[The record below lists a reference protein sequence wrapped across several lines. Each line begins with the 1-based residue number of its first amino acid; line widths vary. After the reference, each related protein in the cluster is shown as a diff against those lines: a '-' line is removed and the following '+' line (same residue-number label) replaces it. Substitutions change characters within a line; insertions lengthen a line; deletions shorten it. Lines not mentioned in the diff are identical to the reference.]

1 MPLTPAERQRKYREK
16 LKRENP
22 TKYDEIKKKTAE
34 CALRYYKKKV
44 SQYTEEE
51 KIERRKKWQEER
63 KRQKQAEL
71 DKAKV
76 ELNKPG
82 NIQKTQKNIEYKLR
96 KENEELQ
103 REIKTL
109 RNRFNALRKKYYRQS
124 KKLHEINIAFQDF
137 KTKTNLHQVSD
148 QKNQEMDS
156 DSVTPMKQTECFINE
171 NLPKVDTPQIEIVKK
186 KILEHNVLVQSLRN
200 EYKESDGT
208 QKNTIKKIVTNDI
221 VKKYKL
227 KTKLKNTLGLKSNIR
242 TNRDRKI
249 RKQKLFNEIKNF
261 YDRDDN
267 SRATAGKKEYRTKN
281 KIKRQIRYLLA
292 PIKKLHQRYVTEGG
306 KASLST
312 FKKYRPFYA
321 LKPKISDRDTC
332 ACVKHSNM
340 AFIVKKLKQLMILE
354 SDDLNE
360 ITSKLVCDITSNTCM
375 YGLCDSCK
383 DKVVINEKQINLNEK
398 ILWPVWMLKK
408 HEYGEEGHKKTTK
421 KMVKTE
427 REGTIQDL
435 INAFHS
441 DMKNFLIHS
450 YNISHQ
456 YKTYKY
462 CITNLKDNETVIHID
477 FSENYSCKLHT
488 EIQAL
493 HFGASK
499 VQITLHTGVLYIKDN
514 HRPTSFC
521 SISPANIHSPEAIW
535 AHLAPILRYLKITHP
550 QVDTLHF
557 YSDGPTSQ
565 YRNKKNFY
573 LLSQI
578 ETYGFTHATWSFFEA
593 AHGKGAADGIG
604 GAVKRTLDSTVA
616 HGEDIPDAKTA
627 YEVLSEKGLIK
638 MFYIPPEDI
647 KALQEE
653 LVKNLKPLP
662 NTLKI
667 HQVIFKDKNSVNF
680 RNLSCFCKNLSG
692 KCDCYSTKTHRFDQT
707 EIEIN
712 NDARPKDTI
721 KRKLNKIKKNKVGT
735 KKRRESTSSTTESD
749 CIEIEY
755 LDDSDATHF
764 SETETYQE
772 EYLELGEDNQEDN
785 LEVGENVM
793 RERQEERAEK
803 GTDKIYFE
811 NEELVTTEDEK
822 VKEVQIEKKTASQ
835 KGVTILSD
843 IRNSVWNKRYF
854 DSRQFGGLQFKKIN
868 PNFNLCS
875 LKKSLDVP
883 ISTENIDPYKNPV
896 ASSSGIN
903 TKTENQKTEDFEE
916 NGKAHFILNKGD
928 QTENEDF
935 EGKERYDLNLDSI
948 KLNETKEEVRQ
959 NSEVISI
966 VEANQ
971 NEKTKDYDESAM
983 KKIQIN
989 QHVLV
994 RYYIRKTWKYY
1005 IGRVV
1010 EIHTKDEDTKYTIN
1024 FLKTIKKPLLRFV
1037 TMKKIDADTVPSLS
1051 IVKTIELKMNE
1062 NDNKKNEYLLKDDFN
1077 ETYFEL

>member
-22 TKYDEIKKKTAE
+22 IKYDEMKKKTAK

-63 KRQKQAEL
+63 KRQKQA
-71 DKAKV
+71 DQAKV
-76 ELNKPG
+76 DISKPA
-82 NIQKTQKNIEYKLR
+82 KTQKDIEYKLR
-96 KENEELQ
+96 RKNKELQKENK
-103 REIKTL
+103 IL
-109 RNRFNALRKKYYRQS
+109 RNRFNALRKKFYRQS
-124 KKLHEINIAFQDF
+124 KKLDELNLAFLEF
-137 KTKTNLHQVSD
+137 KKTET
-148 QKNQEMDS
+148 NQENQETDS
-156 DSVTPMKQTECFINE
+156 DSVTPMKQTESFIKE
-171 NLPKVDTPQIEIVKK
+171 NLPKINTQQKEIVKK
-186 KILEHNVLVQSLRN
+186 KILEHNVLVKSLRN

-208 QKNTIKKIVTNDI
+208 QKNTIKKIVTNDV

-281 KIKRQIRYLLA
+281 KIKRQIRYLLEL
-292 PIKKLHQRYVTEGG
+292 IKKLHQKYVAEGG

-312 FKKYRPFYA
+312 FKKYRPFYV

-340 AFIVKKLKQLMILE
+340 AFMVKKLKQLTILE
-354 SDDLNE
+354 SDDLSE
-360 ITSKLVCDITSNTCM
+360 ITSKFVCDITSNTCM
-375 YGLCDSCK
+375 YGLCESCK
-383 DKVVINEKQINLNEK
+383 DKVIITEDQINLNEE
-398 ILWPVWMLKK
+398 IVWPVWMLKK
-408 HEYGEEGHKKTTK
+408 HEYCEEGHKKTTK
-421 KMVKTE
+421 KMVKTV

-456 YKTYKY
+456 YKSYKF
-462 CITNLKDNETVIHID
+462 CIANLKDNETVIHID
-477 FSENYSCKLHT
+477 FSENYTCKLHT

-499 VQITLHTGVLYIKDN
+499 VQITLHTGVLYIKD
-514 HRPTSFC
+514 HDRPTSFC
-521 SISPANIHSPEAIW
+521 SISPANVHSPEAIW
-535 AHLAPILRYLKITHP
+535 AHLTPILQYLKITYP

-557 YSDGPTSQ
+557 FSDGPTSQ

-573 LLSQI
+573 LFSQI
-578 ETYGFTHATWSFFEA
+578 ETYGFEHATWSFFEA

-604 GAVKRTLDSTVA
+604 GAVKRTLDSKVA

-647 KALQEE
+647 KVLQEE
-653 LVKNLKPLP
+653 LIENLKPLP

-667 HQVIFKDKNSVNF
+667 HQVIFKDKNAVNF
-680 RNLSCFCKNLSG
+680 RNLSCFCKNMSG
-692 KCDCYSTKTHRFDQT
+692 KCDCYSTKTHRF
-707 EIEIN
+707 EIN
-712 NDARPKDTI
+712 KDAQPRNTV
-721 KRKLNKIKKNKVGT
+721 KRKLNTIKRSKVGT
-735 KKRRESTSSTTESD
+735 KKRRESTASTTESD
-749 CIEIEY
+749 CTEIEY

-764 SETETYQE
+764 SETYQE
-772 EYLELGEDNQEDN
+772 EYLELDENNQEEY
-785 LEVGENVM
+785 LESGENIL
-793 RERQEERAEK
+793 RERQEKRAEK
-803 GTDKIYFE
+803 GSGKTDFE
-811 NEELVTTEDEK
+811 NEGLEVRRLVENIDEK
-822 VKEVQIEKKTASQ
+822 IKEVQIEKKTASQ

-843 IRNSVWNKRYF
+843 IRNSPWNKRYF
-854 DSRQFGGLQFKKIN
+854 DLKRCGGLQFKKVDS
-868 PNFNLCS
+868 NFDLCS

-896 ASSSGIN
+896 ASSSGIK
-903 TKTENQKTEDFEE
+903 TKTENQKTKDFEE
-916 NGKAHFILNKGD
+916 NRKTYFSSLNKGD
-928 QTENEDF
+928 QTKNIEEDF
-935 EGKERYDLNLDSI
+935 EGKARYDIKDSI
-948 KLNETKEEVRQ
+948 KTNEIKEEGRQ
-959 NSEVISI
+959 NSGVISI
-966 VEANQ
+966 VEANK
-971 NEKTKDYDESAM
+971 NENTKVYDESDV
-983 KKIQIN
+983 KIKIN
-989 QHVLV
+989 QYVLV

-1010 EIHTKDEDTKYTIN
+1010 EIHTKDEDTNYTIN
-1024 FLKTIKKPLLRFV
+1024 FLKTIKKPSLRF
-1037 TMKKIDADTVPSLS
+1037 TTPKKMDTDTVPSLS
-1051 IVKTIELKMNE
+1051 IVKTIELNE
-1062 NDNKKNEYLLKDDFN
+1062 EDNKKNEYLLKDDFN